1 MSRLHIHIAVDDMEK
16 NIAFYS
22 ALFGTEPSVNKP
34 DYAKWELDDPDVNF
48 AVSTRADKPGLDHV
62 GLQAEDETELK
73 AIRQRLET
81 AGIKGM
87 AQEGTTCCYAKSD
100 KYWTIDPQGIAWESF
115 HTLESATIY
124 GDRTEAEQLAG
135 SCCTPNMS
143 NCC

>member
-1 MSRLHIHIAVDDMEK
+1 MSRLHIHIAVDDMET

-22 ALFGTEPSVNKP
+22 AMFGTEPSVNKP
-34 DYAKWELDDPDVNF
+34 DYAKWELEDPDVNF

-62 GLQAEDETELK
+62 GLQAKDETELK
-73 AIRQRLET
+73 TIRLRLEA

-100 KYWTIDPQGIAWESF
+100 KYWTIDPQGIAWEGF
-115 HTLESATIY
+115 HTLESAAVY
-124 GDRTEAEQLAG
+124 GERTEAEQRAG
-135 SCCTPNMS
+135 SCCTPNLS